1 MVAERELPNTLS
13 PNTPSPASE
22 IIRLEHV
29 VKRFGGI
36 TAVNDVSFGITR
48 GEIHAVVGENGAGK
62 STIMKMLAGVHPP
75 DSGTLLLRGEPVAIA
90 DPLHARRL
98 GVSIVFQE
106 LNLFPHLTVAANVFA
121 NRETTVG
128 PGWLDERQMV
138 AATKRVLG
146 EMGVDLDPH
155 ARVGRLSVAEKQ
167 LVEIARTLE
176 QQSEIVIMDEPNSA
190 LSAAETE
197 RLFALLRR
205 LRDSGLTVI
214 YVSHRLEEVFA
225 IADRISVI
233 RDGRYQGTWAIAET
247 TIPDVIAQMIG
258 RRLGETFPHRDPVP
272 PETPVSVAV
281 RELQVAPR
289 IGPVD
294 FEVRAGEILGFAG
307 LEGSGVSEVFHVLF
321 GLTKPTA
328 GHVAY
333 KGRSTPPRSPFEAIK
348 QGFALIPAN
357 RRDEGL
363 MTSWSIRRNASL
375 AVLDKLLDRLGLI
388 DRSRERGLANDYVR
402 KLNVATD
409 SIDKRVLNLSGG
421 NQQKVVVAKWLA
433 TGPEILILND
443 PTRGIDVGAKSE
455 IYALCD
461 ELARQGLALLFTSS
475 EIEETL
481 GVCDRILVF
490 HKGRVIREFAR
501 GEATKADVMHWVA
514 GGVIPEVE
522 RIEESE
528 GGARHSHAD
537 IGGSGGSHA
546 SGGADRS
553 GTVDRRDGAAAPD
566 PA

>member
-1 MVAERELPNTLS
+1 LGETGLILPHLPLS
-13 PNTPSPASE
+13 GLDGRGGAYESSSMSEAASPEE
-22 IIRLEHV
+22 IIRLDHV

-36 TAVNDVSFGITR
+36 TAVNDVSFGIAR

-62 STIMKMLAGVHPP
+62 STIMKMLAGVHQP
-75 DSGTLLLRGEPVAIA
+75 DSGSLILRGEHVTIA

-106 LNLFPHLTVAANVFA
+106 LNLFPHLTVAGNIFA
-121 NRETTVG
+121 NRETTIG
-128 PGWLDERQMV
+128 PGLLNERQMV
-138 AATKRVLG
+138 AATRRVFR
-146 EMGVDLDPH
+146 EMGVALDPH
-155 ARVGRLSVAEKQ
+155 AKVGRLSVAEKQ

-176 QQSEIVIMDEPNSA
+176 QQSEIIIMDEPNSA

-197 RLFALLRR
+197 RLFEILRR
-205 LRDSGLTVI
+205 LRDKGLTII

-225 IADRISVI
+225 ISDRVSVI
-233 RDGRYQGTWAIAET
+233 RDGRYQGTWLVGET

-258 RRLGETFPHRDPVP
+258 RRLGETFPPRNAIPQNAP
-272 PETPVSVAV
+272 VAV
-281 RELQVAPR
+281 AVSKLRVGTAV
-289 IGPVD
+289 GPVD
-294 FEVRAGEILGFAG
+294 FQVRAGEILGFAG
-307 LEGSGVSEVFHVLF
+307 LEGSGINDVFQVLF

-328 GHVAY
+328 GQVIY
-333 KGRSTPPRSPFEAIK
+333 RGRVNPPRSPFDAIR
-348 QGFALIPAN
+348 QGFALVPAN

-388 DRSRERGLANDYVR
+388 DRGRERALATEYVR
-402 KLNVATD
+402 KLNMATD
-409 SIDKRVLNLSGG
+409 SIDKRVINLSGG

-461 ELARQGLALLFTSS
+461 ELARSGLALLFTSS

-481 GVCDRILVF
+481 GVCDRVLVF
-490 HKGRVIREFAR
+490 HTGRVIREFAR
-501 GEATKADVMHWVA
+501 GQATKADVMHWVA

-522 RIEESE
+522 QVEETEGDDPRLEVIAPIE
-528 GGARHSHAD
+528 
-537 IGGSGGSHA
+537 
-546 SGGADRS
+546 
-553 GTVDRRDGAAAPD
+553 
-566 PA
+566 

>member
-1 MVAERELPNTLS
+1 MNEPTLVDE
-13 PNTPSPASE
+13 T
-22 IIRLEHV
+22 IRLDRV

-36 TAVNDVSFGITR
+36 TAVNDVSFGIAR

-62 STIMKMLAGVHPP
+62 STIMKMLAGVHQP
-75 DSGTLLLRGEPVAIA
+75 DSGSLILRGERVIIA

-106 LNLFPHLTVAANVFA
+106 LNLFPHLTVAGNVFA
-121 NRETTVG
+121 NREATIG
-128 PGWLDERQMV
+128 PGLLNERHMV

-146 EMGVDLDPH
+146 EMAVELDPH
-155 ARVGRLSVAEKQ
+155 AKVGRLSVAEKQ

-176 QQSEIVIMDEPNSA
+176 QQSEIIIMDEPNSA

-197 RLFALLRR
+197 RLFQLLRR
-205 LRDSGLTVI
+205 LRDKSLTII

-225 IADRISVI
+225 ICDRISVI
-233 RDGRYQGTWAIAET
+233 RDGRYQGTWPVAET

-258 RRLGETFPHRDPVP
+258 RRLGETFPQRAAITEEAPVA
-272 PETPVSVAV
+272 VAV
-281 RELQVAPR
+281 RGLR
-289 IGPVD
+289 IGAATGPVD
-294 FEVRAGEILGFAG
+294 FRVRAGEILGFAG
-307 LEGSGVSEVFHVLF
+307 LEGSGVNDVFHVLF
-321 GLTKPTA
+321 GLGKPSA
-328 GHVAY
+328 GHVIY
-333 KGRSTPPRSPFEAIK
+333 KGRSSPPRSPFDAIR
-348 QGFALIPAN
+348 QGVALVPAN

-388 DRSRERGLANDYVR
+388 DRRRERGLATDYVR

-409 SIDKRVLNLSGG
+409 SIDKRVINLSGG

-461 ELARQGLALLFTSS
+461 ELAKSGLALLFTSS

-490 HKGRVIREFAR
+490 HKGRIIREFAR

-514 GGVIPEVE
+514 GGVISEVE
-522 RIEESE
+522 KIEVAE
-528 GGARHSHAD
+528 GEDPRLGA
-537 IGGSGGSHA
+537 IG
-546 SGGADRS
+546 
-553 GTVDRRDGAAAPD
+553 
-566 PA
+566 PAE

>member
-1 MVAERELPNTLS
+1 MLEVS
-13 PNTPSPASE
+13 PTDE
-22 IIRLEHV
+22 IIRLDHV

-36 TAVNDVSFGITR
+36 TAVNDVSFGIAR

-75 DSGTLLLRGEPVAIA
+75 DSGTLVLRGEPVAIA

-138 AATKRVLG
+138 AATKRVMA
-146 EMGVDLDPH
+146 EMGVALDQH
-155 ARVGRLSVAEKQ
+155 SKVGRLSVAEKQ

-197 RLFALLRR
+197 RLFTLLRR
-205 LRDSGLTVI
+205 LRDTGLTVI

-258 RRLGETFPHRDPVP
+258 RRLGETFPHRDPIP
-272 PETPVSVAV
+272 PEAPVAVAV
-281 RELQVAPR
+281 RGLRVEPR

-294 FEVRAGEILGFAG
+294 FDVRAGEILGFAG

-328 GHVAY
+328 GQVAY
-333 KGRSTPPRSPFEAIK
+333 KSRATPPRSPFEAIK

-388 DRSRERGLANDYVR
+388 DRGRERGLANDYVR

-475 EIEETL
+475 EIEETI
-481 GVCDRILVF
+481 GVCDRLLVF
-490 HKGRVIREFAR
+490 HKGRIIREFAR

-528 GGARHSHAD
+528 GKDPRLEPAVHSPIPPLPAHRERGA
-537 IGGSGGSHA
+537 GG
-546 SGGADRS
+546 
-553 GTVDRRDGAAAPD
+553 
-566 PA
+566 

>member
-1 MVAERELPNTLS
+1 MTEST
-13 PNTPSPASE
+13 TTE
-22 IIRLEHV
+22 IIRLDRV
-29 VKRFGGI
+29 TKRFGGI
-36 TAVNDVSFGITR
+36 VAVNEVSFGISP

-62 STIMKMLAGVHPP
+62 STIMKMLAGVYQP
-75 DSGTLLLRGEPVAIA
+75 DSGSLILRGEPVVIG
-90 DPLHARRL
+90 DPLQARKL

-106 LNLFPHLTVAANVFA
+106 LNLFPHLSVVGNIFA
-121 NRETTVG
+121 NRETTRG
-128 PGWLDERQMV
+128 PGLLDEQQMV
-138 AATKRVLG
+138 AATKRVLA
-146 EMGVDLDPH
+146 EMGVDLDPQVK
-155 ARVGRLSVAEKQ
+155 VGRLSVAERQ

-176 QQSEIVIMDEPNSA
+176 QQSEIIIMDEPNSA

-205 LRDSGLTVI
+205 LRDKGLTIV

-233 RDGRYQGTWAIAET
+233 RDGRYQGTWSVAET
-247 TIPDVIAQMIG
+247 SIPDVIAQMIG
-258 RRLGETFPHRDPVP
+258 RRLGETFPHRESIPAEARVA
-272 PETPVSVAV
+272 VAV
-281 RELQVAPR
+281 RGLRTGAQV
-289 IGPVD
+289 GPVD
-294 FEVRAGEILGFAG
+294 FELRAGEILGFAG
-307 LEGSGVSEVFHVLF
+307 LEGSGVNDVFHVLF
-321 GLTKPTA
+321 GLSKPTA
-328 GHVAY
+328 GEVVY
-333 KGRSTPPRSPFEAIK
+333 KGRAVPPRSPFEAIRN
-348 QGFALIPAN
+348 GFALIPAN

-375 AVLDKLLDRLGLI
+375 AVLDKLLDRLGMI
-388 DRSRERGLANDYVR
+388 DRDRERGLANDYVR

-409 SIDKRVLNLSGG
+409 SIDKRVINLSGG

-433 TGPEILILND
+433 TGPEILVLND

-455 IYALCD
+455 IYFLCD

-522 RIEESE
+522 RVTEAE
-528 GGARHSHAD
+528 GD
-537 IGGSGGSHA
+537 
-546 SGGADRS
+546 
-553 GTVDRRDGAAAPD
+553 D
-566 PA
+566 PRLTSTLQGD

>member
-1 MVAERELPNTLS
+1 MTESNSTED
-13 PNTPSPASE
+13 
-22 IIRLEHV
+22 IIRLDRV
-29 VKRFGGI
+29 TKRFGGI
-36 TAVNDVSFGITR
+36 VAVNEVSFGISP

-62 STIMKMLAGVHPP
+62 STIMKMLAGVYQP
-75 DSGTLLLRGEPVAIA
+75 DSGSLILRGEPVVIG
-90 DPLHARRL
+90 DPLQARKL

-106 LNLFPHLTVAANVFA
+106 LNLFPHLSVAANIFA
-121 NRETTVG
+121 NREVTHG
-128 PGWLDERQMV
+128 PGLLDERQMV
-138 AATKRVLG
+138 TATKRVLDA
-146 EMGVDLDPH
+146 MGVDLDPH
-155 ARVGRLSVAEKQ
+155 AKVGRLSVAEKQ

-176 QQSEIVIMDEPNSA
+176 QQSAIIIMDEPNSA

-205 LRDSGLTVI
+205 LRDKGLTII

-233 RDGRYQGTWAIAET
+233 RDGRYQGTWSVAET
-247 TIPDVIAQMIG
+247 SIPDVIAQMIG
-258 RRLGETFPHRDPVP
+258 RHLGETFPHREAVAAEAPV
-272 PETPVSVAV
+272 VVAV
-281 RELQVAPR
+281 RGLRTGSQV
-289 IGPVD
+289 GPVD

-307 LEGSGVSEVFHVLF
+307 LEGSGINDVFQVLF
-321 GLTKPTA
+321 GLAKPTA
-328 GHVAY
+328 GEVVY
-333 KGRSTPPRSPFEAIK
+333 KGRSAAPRSPFEAIRN
-348 QGFALIPAN
+348 GLALIPAN

-363 MTSWSIRRNASL
+363 MTSWSIRRNSSL
-375 AVLDKLLDRLGLI
+375 AVLDKLLDRLGMI
-388 DRSRERGLANDYVR
+388 DRDRERGLAIDYVR

-409 SIDKRVLNLSGG
+409 SIDKRVINLSGG

-455 IYALCD
+455 IYFLCD

-475 EIEETL
+475 EIEETI

-522 RIEESE
+522 RVTVTE
-528 GGARHSHAD
+528 GEDPRL
-537 IGGSGGSHA
+537 A
-546 SGGADRS
+546 STLLGD
-553 GTVDRRDGAAAPD
+553 
-566 PA
+566 